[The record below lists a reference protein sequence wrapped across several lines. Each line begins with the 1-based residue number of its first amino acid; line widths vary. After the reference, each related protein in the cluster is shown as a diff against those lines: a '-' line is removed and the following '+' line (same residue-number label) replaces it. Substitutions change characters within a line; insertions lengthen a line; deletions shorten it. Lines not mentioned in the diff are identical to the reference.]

1 MIVSFIL
8 TLSKLYIWCK
18 KGERCQ
24 LLLGLKE
31 LSNVQL
37 DFVYLDYRNKCNNF
51 KFNCFTFCSPC
62 RDGFP
67 VGQSGT
73 LSKVYRLTPLL
84 NNNRVWYK
92 GCLLSYVMFIEITVY
107 QYLDAKSFSNWRWE
121 DGMISISLPPSIS
134 FLWPS
139 LAPLVQIYFSPKPT
153 AAVKIKDG
161 SFNFHQ
167 QNTEHSFV
175 KITRLCRHIDTN

>member
-51 KFNCFTFCSPC
+51 KFNCFTFYSPC

-92 GCLLSYVMFIEITVY
+92 GCLLSYTTYVY
-107 QYLDAKSFSNWRWE
+107 RNKC
-121 DGMISISLPPSIS
+121 I
-134 FLWPS
+134 
-139 LAPLVQIYFSPKPT
+139 LVFRCKVIQELTMRRRYDFYFSSP
-153 AAVKIKDG
+153 
-161 SFNFHQ
+161 FHLLPL
-167 QNTEHSFV
+167 TVTCPFG
-175 KITRLCRHIDTN
+175 TNLFLSQAYCCC